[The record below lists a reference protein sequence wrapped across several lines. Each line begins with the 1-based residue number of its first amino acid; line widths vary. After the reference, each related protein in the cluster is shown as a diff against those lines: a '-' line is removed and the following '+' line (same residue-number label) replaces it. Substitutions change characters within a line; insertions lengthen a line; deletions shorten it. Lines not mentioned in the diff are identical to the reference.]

1 MAEAAVG
8 VFLDKLYELI
18 EREAKLIGGVSSNVR
33 LLHEKLQWISLS
45 LEEADNKCSE
55 DKEINLR
62 VCQVRDATFQ
72 AEDIIEKYVLS
83 VKENPINRAM
93 ALHRTGKEIKK
104 IYSRLDNISKNKSN
118 LGLGN
123 VQVNRGEA
131 STSAV
136 RKEKNPP
143 RVEEVNIVGIQ
154 DEANIISKMLVGGGS
169 RTSVVSIVGM
179 GGLDKECLELL
190 RQKAFPR
197 VANHDDF
204 KELEKLGEDIAK
216 RCCGLPL
223 AAVVLGGLLATK
235 DRSIREWKKVLKA
248 IDWHLKE
255 AGQQIPTQITSSPLS
270 ELEKLH
276 LTGPLKMVPTLQQF
290 APNLTE
296 LVLLYSYLTEDPMAI
311 LEQLPKL
318 QVLKLETN
326 SYFGQKMCCSANGFP
341 ALAVLK
347 IKLLEF
353 LQDWTVAEGAFAN
366 IRLMEICDCP
376 NLKMIPEGLQDVTTL
391 QELFLLRQPPQFL
404 ESVQKN
410 GSDWF
415 KIQHVRS
422 IVIHD

>member
-18 EREAKLIGGVSSNVR
+18 EREAKLIGGVSSDVR

-93 ALHRTGKEIKK
+93 ALHRIGKEIKK
-104 IYSRLDNISKNKSN
+104 INSRLDNISENKSN

-123 VQVNRGEA
+123 VQVDRVEA

-136 RKEKNPP
+136 RKKKNPP
-143 RVEEVNIVGIQ
+143 GVKEVDIVGIQ
-154 DEANIISKMLVGGGS
+154 DEAKIISKMLVGGDAG
-169 RTSVVSIVGM
+169 RCVVSIVGM
-179 GGLDKECLELL
+179 GGLVGDWIKVDFGELLTSLRSLGLHGCLEQYQTALSNFTGK
-190 RQKAFPR
+190 QK
-197 VANHDDF
+197 N
-204 KELEKLGEDIAK
+204 LESLSLITTA
-216 RCCGLPL
+216 P
-223 AAVVLGGLLATK
+223 
-235 DRSIREWKKVLKA
+235 
-248 IDWHLKE
+248 
-255 AGQQIPTQITSSPLS
+255 GQQIPTQITSSPLS

-276 LTGPLKMVPTLQQF
+276 VTGALKMVPTLQQF

-296 LVLLYSYLTEDPMAI
+296 LVLLDSYLTEDPMAI
-311 LEQLPKL
+311 VEQLPKL
-318 QVLKLETN
+318 LVLKLETN

-347 IKLLEF
+347 IKFLEF

-366 IRLMEICDCP
+366 LRLMEICGCP
-376 NLKMIPEGLQDVTTL
+376 NLKMSPEDLQHVTTL

-404 ESVQKN
+404 QRVQKN
-410 GSDWF
+410 GSGL
-415 KIQHVRS
+415 V
-422 IVIHD
+422 